1 MDAPGHKD
9 FVPRVIGGASQ
20 ADAAVLVV
28 NATNGEFETGFGPGG
43 QTREHARLA
52 RLLGVSRLIVAVNKM
67 DTVNWSQARFD
78 QIQSQLSHFLKGMN
92 ITAVDFCPVS
102 GLTGVN
108 LVSKSAAKTE
118 KYSEGEVGA
127 ALFTW
132 YHGPCLLDIIDSIP
146 SPDRTVDGPFRF
158 VVSDIFKPAG
168 LGVPAVAGRVLSGGV
183 SSGLNAALSRVF
195 CQPSG
200 LPATV
205 KSIRSLC
212 TVRSGSDHTEGAEIS
227 GGFLDQVVKSAFS
240 GDQVALILNGIDPFQ
255 SLVPGDVIADPDNP
269 VPLASRI
276 SAKVLVFTVPQPI
289 TQGYPVIFYYHCT
302 SIGAHITRLKSMT
315 HKENKMMKTVKKPRC
330 LLGNC
335 TADVEITLERPV
347 CLEVYERCK
356 PLGRFMLRVNGES
369 VAGGTVTAV
378 LPSKKNR
385 LVDF

>member
-1 MDAPGHKD
+1 
-9 FVPRVIGGASQ
+9 
-20 ADAAVLVV
+20 
-28 NATNGEFETGFGPGG
+28 
-43 QTREHARLA
+43 
-52 RLLGVSRLIVAVNKM
+52 
-67 DTVNWSQARFD
+67 
-78 QIQSQLSHFLKGMN
+78 MN
-92 ITAVDFCPVS
+92 ITGIEFCPVS
-102 GLTGVN
+102 GLLGINMVPKSI
-108 LVSKSAAKTE
+108 SKAEKQTE
-118 KYSEGEVGA
+118 DSGEA
-127 ALFTW
+127 ALFSW
-132 YHGPCLLDIIDSIP
+132 YHGPCLLDMIDSLP

-183 SSGLNAALSRVF
+183 SSGLNVATSRVF

-212 TVRSGSDHTEGAEIS
+212 AVRSGAENAEGDSS
-227 GGFLDQVVKSAFS
+227 GGLLDQVVKSAFA

-276 SAKVLVFTVPQPI
+276 SAKVLVFAVPQPI

-302 SIGAHITRLKSMT
+302 SVGAHITKLRSMT
-315 HKENKMMKTVKKPRC
+315 HRENKVEKTVKKPRC

-378 LPSKKNR
+378 LPPKRNR
-385 LVDF
+385 LVDL